1 MKDHLLIDPTFAV
14 PLDATQLHDLGVL
27 AVLWGQIDF
36 MLDEILAHLHA
47 FDEKQRAEFLTEK
60 MIGAKV
66 EMLAK
71 GYARLPE
78 ELHDQ
83 AKDLVRRINNLKQ
96 RRNTAFHGV
105 WGWHLEK
112 RSKTRQPA
120 AFHHKTKDNPVRSQD
135 LRPMAREM
143 IECSKVAGR
152 ITCALLGFDYVPAVQ
167 FTWGAGDKEPPEWLA
182 KDYTQI
188 AKGRR
193 PQDRRT
199 Q

>member
-1 MKDHLLIDPTFAV
+1 MSIIGGIPRSQQDKIAAWTACR
-14 PLDATQLHDLGVL
+14 PLDGHSPTDYRVDAYGHIIRWADYGTQGDHGWEIDHEIPSALG
-27 AVLWGQIDF
+27 GSD
-36 MLDEILAHLHA
+36 HS
-47 FDEKQRAEFLTEK
+47 T
-60 MIGAKV
+60 
-66 EMLAK
+66 
-71 GYARLPE
+71 
-78 ELHDQ
+78 
-83 AKDLVRRINNLKQ
+83 NL
-96 RRNTAFHGV
+96 R
-105 WGWHLEK
+105 
-112 RSKTRQPA
+112 

>member
-1 MKDHLLIDPTFAV
+1 MSIIGGIPRSQQDKIAAWTACR
-14 PLDATQLHDLGVL
+14 PLDGHSPTDYRVDAYGHIIRWADYGTQGDHGWEIDHEIPSALG
-27 AVLWGQIDF
+27 GSD
-36 MLDEILAHLHA
+36 HS
-47 FDEKQRAEFLTEK
+47 T
-60 MIGAKV
+60 
-66 EMLAK
+66 
-71 GYARLPE
+71 
-78 ELHDQ
+78 
-83 AKDLVRRINNLKQ
+83 NLKQ